1 MAYNENYAD
10 DLAVAYEGMVAD
22 LGLADVIS
30 RTIETAGGVGF
41 GKPVKQGT
49 AERGCLADVSGTLDI
64 LGITIR
70 SVATENP
77 GDGNIDKYAQRDG
90 VGILRKGVI
99 WVKVTDAG
107 GVVAGDPVWMARATG
122 LFSNADLGTGGSIR
136 LAGARWESTG
146 ANNALARMRVD
157 FNVPNV
163 AGA

>member
-22 LGLADVIS
+22 LGLADIIS
-30 RTIETAGGVGF
+30 RTVEDAAGIGF
-41 GKPVKQGT
+41 GKPVKQGV
-49 AERGCLADVSGTLDI
+49 AERGVTGNVTGTLDI
-64 LGITIR
+64 LGLTVR
-70 SVATENP
+70 NVATEN
-77 GDGNIDKYAQRDG
+77 GTLDKYPQYDG
-90 VGILRKGVI
+90 AGIMRKGVI

-107 GVVAGDPVWMARATG
+107 GVVAGDSVWMARATG
-122 LFSNADLGTGGSIR
+122 LFSNADLGSGGSIR

-146 ANNALARMRVD
+146 ANNGLARMRVD

>member
-22 LGLADVIS
+22 LGLADIIS
-30 RTIETAGGVGF
+30 RTVEDAAGIGF
-41 GKPVKQGT
+41 GKPVKQGV
-49 AERGCLADVSGTLDI
+49 AERGVTGTVTGTLDI
-64 LGITIR
+64 LGLTVR
-70 SVATENP
+70 NVATIN
-77 GDGNIDKYAQRDG
+77 DGVNIDKYTQYDG
-90 VGILRKGVI
+90 AGIMRKGVI

-122 LFSNADLGTGGSIR
+122 LFSNADLGSGGSIR

-146 ANNALARMRVD
+146 ANNGLARMRVD